1 MTLGELLDKEMA
13 ERHEAYIAEIE
24 AMIGAYRGG
33 KADRHDTM
41 YNIAN
46 VITSKFNAP
55 TPDPWDE
62 D

>member
-1 MTLGELLDKEMA
+1 MA
-13 ERHEAYIAEIE
+13 NQKQDAAVRYEAYIAEIE

-33 KADRHDTM
+33 KADIYDTM
-41 YNIAN
+41 YDIAA
-46 VITSKFNAP
+46 VITSQFNAA